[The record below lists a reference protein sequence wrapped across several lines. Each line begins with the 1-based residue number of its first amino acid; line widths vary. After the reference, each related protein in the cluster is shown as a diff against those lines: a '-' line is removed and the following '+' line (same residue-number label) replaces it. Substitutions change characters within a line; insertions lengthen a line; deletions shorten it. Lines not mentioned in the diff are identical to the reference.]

1 MPENKV
7 INKREIENKIET
19 LLHTSWDLVSKHN
32 SEIKELSEKA
42 LELATSIHSN
52 NYKGLAL
59 MELALFEC
67 LVNNNYYDSI
77 KLCDTAFG
85 YLKGEFKKNYA
96 PYYHLNLG
104 RNYHF
109 TGDNVLSQKH
119 YLECIK
125 LLELKPE
132 KNYYEKKWIAHAYY
146 NVFILFNFTDTG
158 FAQEEYL
165 NKALSLYEQI
175 EDFSGVANCYNSY
188 AVFYFRAGEYN
199 HALNYLLKAL
209 ELAEKENSISFLS
222 IYCAN
227 LGLVYTK
234 LNDFKTA
241 LQYFNRAQ
249 EYDDQINSI
258 YNRAHT
264 SNQLGEAYA
273 IMGKPQEAIDY
284 FISAEK
290 LFGQLGVKRSLSNV
304 YEQLSE
310 AYSAVGDYKNAFVY
324 KQKYAE
330 TLKEVFND
338 EKTFVIAKARNEF
351 ELEKKEREAQLLRQK
366 NEQIEKYAH
375 QLEISNDELRQFA
388 HVASHDLREPLR
400 MVTSYVSLLKR
411 SLKEK
416 LNSDE
421 IEFMDFVTHG
431 TQTMH
436 NLISDLLTLSE
447 INFVRPKEIV
457 DANSV
462 MNTVKSNLST
472 QINEKNVII
481 NYPVLPSI
489 NADETQMIQL
499 FQNLVSNAI
508 KYNTNAQPVVNMNYT
523 LTGKNYQFTISDNGI
538 GIAEEFREKIFMIFQ
553 RLHSRNEYSGTG
565 IGLAICKKIV
575 EQAGGKIW
583 VEQNADGG
591 SNFNF
596 TIPVN
601 SKVLKKEE

>member
-1 MPENKV
+1 MQENKTN
-7 INKREIENKIET
+7 NKREIEKKIET
-19 LLHTSWDLVSKHN
+19 LLHTSWDLVSKRN
-32 SEIKELSEKA
+32 SEIGDLSEEA
-42 LELATSIHSN
+42 LQLAKNINSK
-52 NYKGLAL
+52 NYQGLAL
-59 MELALFEC
+59 MEKALYEC

-77 KLCDTAFG
+77 KLCDIAFG
-85 YLKGEFKKNYA
+85 YLKGEFRKNYA

-109 TGDNVLSQKH
+109 TGDNVQSQKH

-165 NKALSLYEQI
+165 NKALNLYEQI

-188 AVFYFRAGEYN
+188 AVFYFRAGEYKN
-199 HALNYLLKAL
+199 SLSYLLKAL

-234 LNDFKTA
+234 LNDFETA
-241 LQYFNRAQ
+241 LKYFSRAQ
-249 EYDDQINSI
+249 VYDEQIKSI

-273 IMGKPQEAIDY
+273 IMGKPDEAIKF
-284 FISAEK
+284 FITAEE
-290 LFGQLGVKRSLSNV
+290 LFDQLGVTRSLSNV

-310 AYSAVGDYKNAFVY
+310 AYSAVEDFENAFIY
-324 KQKYAE
+324 KQKYAQ

-400 MVTSYVSLLKR
+400 MVTSYVTLLKR

-416 LNSDE
+416 LSSDE
-421 IEFMDFVTHG
+421 IDFMDFITHG

-457 DANSV
+457 DFNDV
-462 MNTVKSNLST
+462 INTVMSNLHT
-472 QINEKNVII
+472 QIHEKNVII
-481 NYPVLPSI
+481 NIPAMPTI
-489 NADETQMIQL
+489 TADETQMIQL
-499 FQNLVSNAI
+499 FQNLFSNAI
-508 KYNTNAQPVVNMNYT
+508 KYNVEEQPVIHLSYT
-523 LTGKNYQFTISDNGI
+523 ITGKIYQFTISDNGI

-583 VEQNADGG
+583 VEQNDNGG
-591 SNFNF
+591 SDFKF
-596 TIPVN
+596 TLPIIAKP
-601 SKVLKKEE
+601 